1 MWNQPARENGHLEP
15 LWFALACT
23 DTFGSCHISRLGRIY
38 IVLLTII
45 SRSSPISACVASK
58 VLNTVSPITLSTPS
72 ADCPL
77 PNQRPEQYV
86 RNGRQLMGQSQRGWI
101 YDCLT
106 KIEHLVPG
114 ALIRSPIH
122 ERFSLTSIFD
132 LHAVSITDWI
142 GWTAIISKRTGN
154 SIPTERESSTY
165 SQSTQSTH
173 SYLITSPAR
182 SLCR

>member
-23 DTFGSCHISRLGRIY
+23 DTFGSCHISRLGADLA
-38 IVLLTII
+38 LLTII
-45 SRSSPISACVASK
+45 SRSSPISACVSSK

-77 PNQRPEQYV
+77 PNQRLELNV

-106 KIEHLVPG
+106 KIDHLVPG
-114 ALIRSPIH
+114 ALMRSPFQ

-132 LHAVSITDWI
+132 RHFVSITDWI
-142 GWTAIISKRTGN
+142 GLTAISKKTGTGN

-173 SYLITSPAR
+173 PYLITSPAR